1 MTGHLASRSRLAHH
15 LIVFNA
21 EHLRRILSKYA
32 RYYNEVRTHVSLGKD
47 APYTRSIE
55 RYGNIIG
62 HPISWRA
69 TPSIRADLVSE
80 ATTINISERK
90 GQPPKP

>member
-1 MTGHLASRSRLAHH
+1 LIGSVRCECTNH

-47 APYTRSIE
+47 APYTRPIE
-55 RYGNIIG
+55 RYGNIIA
-62 HPISWRA
+62 HPILGGVCTENLIRIDCA
-69 TPSIRADLVSE
+69 TES
-80 ATTINISERK
+80 
-90 GQPPKP
+90 PKRQRR